1 MYVFNMFNSGNI
13 PPTAVTVSGIN
24 GGSDTVYTCV
34 SSSGR
39 SSQRSVTHLNYI
51 PKYLPI
57 ENYLP
62 KYLPIENY
70 LPKYMYRSL

>member
-39 SSQRSVTHLNYI
+39 R
-51 PKYLPI
+51 KDRLPT
-57 ENYLP
+57 LP
-62 KYLPIENY
+62 T
-70 LPKYMYRSL
+70 